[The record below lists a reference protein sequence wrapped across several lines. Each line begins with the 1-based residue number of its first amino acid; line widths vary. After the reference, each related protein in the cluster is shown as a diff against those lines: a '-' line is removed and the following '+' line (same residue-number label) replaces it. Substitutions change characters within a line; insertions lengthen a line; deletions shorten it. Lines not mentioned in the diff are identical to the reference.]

1 MVRSLRLLCLLS
13 ANLLVCSALSTFTPA
28 SALSSQPA
36 ALSICGAERPAV
48 VLMAAASASEPV
60 RSAEMALLH
69 VHLFNFLLKV
79 PHFVAYDC
87 NACLCAWLWSLSD
100 PSGDYQCAKARRA
113 QKTTGQGVSILLAR
127 YKRHL
132 GTSRTRSWSAASSTK
147 LMVWSA

>member
-100 PSGDYQCAKARRA
+100 PSGDYQCRQSDAPRQEERKRLQAKVSASCLHDTSVIWVQA
-113 QKTTGQGVSILLAR
+113 GQEAGQLRQAPS
-127 YKRHL
+127 
-132 GTSRTRSWSAASSTK
+132 
-147 LMVWSA
+147 